1 MPKARATRAASGRA
15 GRAHHGSDCFL
26 RGSRSA
32 DDRASFVLSIPAHRG
47 FAGLATM
54 ACVTQWRVRNE
65 GTKSHRRAEQGAEGS
80 WFEPGLGSSAH
91 SGLGSR
97 GQHVNEASERGAA
110 AKVFVVCL
118 ASCGSH
124 PARDWHRWHRPA
136 VRDRCGGASIKSS
149 GRGKDKVFGH
159 QRAFVGGWFDLQA
172 TQAGILGLTPQP
184 ADTRC
189 AKRRPDERCEF
200 FLKVGRGGI

>member
-80 WFEPGLGSSAH
+80 WFEPGLDSSAH
-91 SGLGSR
+91 KGLGYHR
-97 GQHVNEASERGAA
+97 RHVDKASESGGT
-110 AKVFVVCL
+110 AKVFVVHIV
-118 ASCGSH
+118 SSGSI
-124 PARDWHRWHRPA
+124 PAWDLDQRHQSAGRRWS
-136 VRDRCGGASIKSS
+136 DSASIKFP
-149 GRGKDKVFGH
+149 GRGKDEGFWS
-159 QRAFVGGWFDLQA
+159 QRAF
-172 TQAGILGLTPQP
+172 
-184 ADTRC
+184 
-189 AKRRPDERCEF
+189 RRW
-200 FLKVGRGGI
+200 LV

>member
-1 MPKARATRAASGRA
+1 MFLAGFEVCGRSSKLCA
-15 GRAHHGSDCFL
+15 QHSCT
-26 RGSRSA
+26 
-32 DDRASFVLSIPAHRG
+32 PG

-54 ACVTQWRVRNE
+54 ACVTQWRVRNARP
-65 GTKSHRRAEQGAEGS
+65 KSHRRAEQGAEGS

-97 GQHVNEASERGAA
+97 GQHVDEASERGAA
-110 AKVFVVCL
+110 SKVFVVCL

-124 PARDWHRWHRPA
+124 PARDWHQRHRPA

-159 QRAFVGGWFDLQA
+159 QRAFVGGWFDLQLD
-172 TQAGILGLTPQP
+172 TSGNLWSDPPSP
-184 ADTRC
+184 ATRC
-189 AKRRPDERCEF
+189 VAAHPLACPD
-200 FLKVGRGGI
+200 